1 MTMTAA
7 IYARVSTEDQQ
18 CEMQLTELR
27 AYCERQGWTVTEYT
41 EKASGKAGSKRPVL
55 ARLMADAQMK
65 RFDVVLVWKLDRFG
79 RSLRD
84 LIENIQTLDSA
95 GIRFV
100 APNQGID
107 TDNRSPVGRLLLHIM
122 GAFAEFERSL
132 IVERVR
138 TGVKEAQRQ
147 GKHCG
152 RPKKIF
158 RRDEALELR
167 VAGASLRAIAAKLGI
182 SFGTAQRLVA

>member
-1 MTMTAA
+1 
-7 IYARVSTEDQQ
+7 
-18 CEMQLTELR
+18 MQLSELR
-27 AYCERQGWTVTEYT
+27 GYCERQGWPAPIEYV
-41 EKASGKAGSKRPVL
+41 EKASGKAGSKRPQL
-55 ARLMADAQMK
+55 ARLMADAGMK

-79 RSLRD
+79 RSLHH
-84 LIENIQTLDSA
+84 LIENVQALDNQ
-95 GIRFV
+95 GIRFA

-138 TGVKEAQRQ
+138 TGVAEAQRQ

-152 RPKKIF
+152 RPAKIF
-158 RRDEALELR
+158 RRDEALAMR
-167 VAGASLRAIAAKLGI
+167 ASGASLRKIAAHFGIGLG
-182 SFGTAQRLVA
+182 TVARLTR